1 MHGGGRG
8 FFGKLAAIRAVPGCH
23 AALREFFRA
32 KFHPARFESCCLDG
46 AAFYEAKPKALA
58 FAGGSLAE
66 AELGGMPLKGIDL
79 RSTDI
84 RGIRL
89 TGGELKGAIV
99 SPVQAMELARLL
111 GVEIRE

>member
-23 AALREFFRA
+23 ARA

-46 AAFYEAKPKALA
+46 AAFYEAKPKVLA

-84 RGIRL
+84 QGIRL

>member
-1 MHGGGRG
+1 MPSSLRSGSAIPRHEQ
-8 FFGKLAAIRAVPGCH
+8 LAVG
-23 AALREFFRA
+23 L
-32 KFHPARFESCCLDG
+32 
-46 AAFYEAKPKALA
+46 ALA

>member
-1 MHGGGRG
+1 M
-8 FFGKLAAIRAVPGCH
+8 KAAAWT
-23 AALREFFRA
+23 
-32 KFHPARFESCCLDG
+32 ARRFTRPS
-46 AAFYEAKPKALA
+46 PRALA

-79 RSTDI
+79 RSADI

-89 TGGELKGAIV
+89 AGGELKGAIV